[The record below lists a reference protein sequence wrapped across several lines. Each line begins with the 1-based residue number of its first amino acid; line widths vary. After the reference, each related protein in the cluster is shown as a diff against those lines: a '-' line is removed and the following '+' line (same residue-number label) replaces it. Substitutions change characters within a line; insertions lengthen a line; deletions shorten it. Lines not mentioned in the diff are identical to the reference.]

1 MERLLASLTLDPQIT
16 VDFLSVVEFKF
27 PLDVDLLFLR
37 LTLVANDIIACFVK
51 DLFAAHTSSLNNCES
66 TQTNVLGHLWL
77 RNISNML
84 SREQGQLCLFGVIVD
99 GLENSDQRK
108 LDLVLDIIAVIDWQV
123 VFKNEYRVFRFL
135 VVLRA
140 FCSLHDDICNSIS
153 DYRCGSLVSLL
164 HLLCQTYMGR
174 V

>member
-1 MERLLASLTLDPQIT
+1 MKRLLASLTLDPQIT
-16 VDFLSVVEFKF
+16 IDFLSVVKLKF

-37 LTLVANDIIACFVK
+37 LTLLANDIIACFVK

-66 TQTNVLGHLWL
+66 SQTDVLGHLWL
-77 RNISNML
+77 GNISNML
-84 SREQGQLCLFGVIVD
+84 SGEQGQLSLFGIIVD
-99 GLENSDQRK
+99 GLENSDQWE
-108 LDLVLDIIAVIDWQV
+108 LDLVLNIIAVVDWQV
-123 VFKNEYRVFRFL
+123 VFENKYRVFRFL
-135 VVLRA
+135 VVLGA

-164 HLLCQTYMGR
+164 HLLSQTYMGR